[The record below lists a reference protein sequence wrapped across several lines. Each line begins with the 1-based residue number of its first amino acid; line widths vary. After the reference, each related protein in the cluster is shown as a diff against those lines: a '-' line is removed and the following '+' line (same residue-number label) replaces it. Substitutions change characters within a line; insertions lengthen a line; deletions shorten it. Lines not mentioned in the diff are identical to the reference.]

1 MGSGSSSRAR
11 GWLRYLPAILYL
23 VGGVAALLVSWRLY
37 PTASPPS
44 RPAPAVAAIGSDRAV
59 STARLTIQSPLGR
72 SGDVVITVS
81 GTSDSKDPGGAAD
94 VFLVLPDVLLVPGL
108 AAQVQCDPGCTHA
121 NEFGQGSTM
130 ARTRF
135 ELKPAWKPADDGTT
149 TFTAGVGVP
158 RSVLAA
164 GRDPAATVLELPGM
178 NCSKVAC
185 RGSVPL
191 VVVTEGT
198 PIAAGAMAR
207 VNFRDPTLMGYQWSS
222 ALSPYTEADVG
233 LTFNY
238 PIVEEPELGYLA
250 LYSADGA
257 NIDQERRAQYDTFVA
272 GAVVGVAGALLL
284 GAVQDAVTVT
294 RDRDPRP
301 GGTSRT
307 RPKTATR

>member
-1 MGSGSSSRAR
+1 M
-11 GWLRYLPAILYL
+11 
-23 VGGVAALLVSWRLY
+23 
-37 PTASPPS
+37 
-44 RPAPAVAAIGSDRAV
+44 
-59 STARLTIQSPLGR
+59 
-72 SGDVVITVS
+72 ITVT
-81 GTSDSKDPGGAAD
+81 GTSDSKDPGGTAD
-94 VFLVLPDVLLVPGL
+94 VFVVLPDVLLVPGL
-108 AAQVQCDPGCTHA
+108 AAEVQCDPGCTHA
-121 NEFGQGSTM
+121 NEFGQGATM

-135 ELKPAWKPADDGTT
+135 ELKPAWKSANDGTT
-149 TFTAGVGVP
+149 TFTAGVDVP

-178 NCSKVAC
+178 NCSRVAC

-191 VVVTEGT
+191 LVVTEDT

-238 PIVEEPELGYLA
+238 PIVEEPKLGYLA

-257 NIDQERRAQYDTFVA
+257 NIDQERRVQYDTFVA

-294 RDRDPRP
+294 RDRDPR
-301 GGTSRT
+301 GLESESTRK
-307 RPKTATR
+307 RPKTAKR